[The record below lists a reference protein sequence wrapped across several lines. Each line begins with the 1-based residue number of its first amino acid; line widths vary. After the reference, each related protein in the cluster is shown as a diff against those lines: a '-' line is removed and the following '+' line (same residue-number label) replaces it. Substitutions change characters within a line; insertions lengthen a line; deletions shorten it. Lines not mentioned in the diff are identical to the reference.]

1 MNDQSNL
8 IMRVQALIEALE
20 NTEVGELE
28 LTDGDTRIQIKRAS
42 AITPT
47 VLAPPAGSMPA
58 FPAFPMPMLPGAPA
72 MPAAPAPAAG
82 RAASK
87 PRRAEEQGVAV
98 VSPLTGVYYGAASPD
113 SDPFVK
119 VGDAVQAGQV
129 VAIVEAMKVFNEVKS
144 EISGTVVAL
153 PAKNGELV
161 QKGDP
166 LVRIQPT

>member
-1 MNDQSNL
+1 MNDQTSL

-28 LTDGDTRIQIKRAS
+28 LTDGGTTIQIKRAS
-42 AITPT
+42 AIVPT
-47 VLAPPAGSMPA
+47 VLAPPAGSMPT
-58 FPAFPMPMLPGAPA
+58 FPMPPMLSGAPA
-72 MPAAPAPAAG
+72 LPTLAPAPAAG

-87 PRRAEEQGVAV
+87 PRPAEEQGVAV
-98 VSPLTGVYYGAASPD
+98 VSPLMGVYYGAPSPD
-113 SDPFVK
+113 SDPFVN

-144 EISGTVVAL
+144 ELAGTVVAL
-153 PAKNGELV
+153 PAKSGQLV

-166 LVRIQPT
+166 LVRVQPT

>member
-8 IMRVQALIEALE
+8 LMRVQALIEALE

-28 LTDGDTRIQIKRAS
+28 LTDGGTTIQIKRAS
-42 AITPT
+42 AIVPT
-47 VLAPPAGSMPA
+47 VLAPPPGSM
-58 FPAFPMPMLPGAPA
+58 PAFPMPMLSGAPA
-72 MPAAPAPAAG
+72 LPTYAPAPAAS

-87 PRRAEEQGVAV
+87 PRPAEEQGVAV
-98 VSPLTGVYYGAASPD
+98 VSPLMGVYYASPSPD

-119 VGDAVQAGQV
+119 VGEPVQAGQV

-153 PAKNGELV
+153 PAQNGQLV

-166 LVRIQPT
+166 LVRIQPI

>member
-1 MNDQSNL
+1 MNDQSSL

-20 NTEVGELE
+20 HTEVGELE
-28 LTDGDTRIQIKRAS
+28 LTDGNTKIQIKRAS

-58 FPAFPMPMLPGAPA
+58 FAPFPMPMLPGAAQPT
-72 MPAAPAPAAG
+72 APAPAAA
-82 RAASK
+82 RPASK
-87 PRRAEEQGVAV
+87 PRRVEEQGVAV
-98 VSPLTGVYYGAASPD
+98 VSPLTGVYYNAASPD

>member
-1 MNDQSNL
+1 
-8 IMRVQALIEALE
+8 MRVQALIEALE
-20 NTEVGELE
+20 HTEVGELE
-28 LTDGDTRIQIKRAS
+28 LTDGTTKIQIKRAS

-58 FPAFPMPMLPGAPA
+58 FAPFPMQMLPGAAQPT
-72 MPAAPAPAAG
+72 APAPAAA
-82 RAASK
+82 RPASK
-87 PRRAEEQGVAV
+87 PRRVEEQGVAV
-98 VSPLTGVYYGAASPD
+98 VSPLTGVYYSAASPD

>member
-1 MNDQSNL
+1 MTEQPNL

-20 NTEVGELE
+20 TTEVGELE
-28 LTDGDTRIQIKRAS
+28 LTDGGTRILIKRTS
-42 AITPT
+42 AIIPT

-58 FPAFPMPMLPGAPA
+58 FAPFPMPMLPGTPA
-72 MPAAPAPAAG
+72 MPTPQPAAG

-87 PRRAEEQGVAV
+87 QRHTEEQGLAVA
-98 VSPLTGVYYGAASPD
+98 SPLTGVYYNAPSPD

-119 VGDAVQAGQV
+119 VGDAVQAGQI

-144 EISGTVVAL
+144 EIAGTVLAL

-161 QKGDP
+161 QKGAP
-166 LVRIQPT
+166 LVRVQPT